1 MKRNYMPRFS
11 FSTAM
16 FLLLAAVALAS
27 GFRAKSMESIQFAE
41 HLDDTAVTVNGREYR
56 FRDLAVYLTYQEWA
70 TQEQAKAYDLEHTS
84 KYWNIHTN
92 GSFVRVAARNFA
104 MDRAVHD
111 AIFYQ
116 MALQDRLELTPQER
130 QYMANQKQDFW
141 NDLEEEG
148 QERLG
153 IPETEIETQFEQI
166 ALAQKAQQAY
176 ADREGVDNREYDV
189 DGSMYQELLK
199 QYTYEVNNKLW
210 KRLNFGNI
218 TL

>member
-1 MKRNYMPRFS
+1 
-11 FSTAM
+11 
-16 FLLLAAVALAS
+16 
-27 GFRAKSMESIQFAE
+27 
-41 HLDDTAVTVNGREYR
+41 
-56 FRDLAVYLTYQEWA
+56 
-70 TQEQAKAYDLEHTS
+70 
-84 KYWNIHTN
+84 
-92 GSFVRVAARNFA
+92 